1 MKRSFFAM
9 ALLAC
14 ASVAVAC
21 YEAVAVGF
29 TKLKAWMF
37 DGIAQVAGDT
47 GAMSQPVKHI
57 VQAKAFVLRIAKR
70 ERPVVTSSWRMCPS
84 T

>member
-21 YEAVAVGF
+21 YGAVTVGF
-29 TKLKAWMF
+29 TKLKAWML
-37 DGIAQVAGDT
+37 DGIALVAGDS
-47 GAMSQPVKHI
+47 GALSQPVKR
-57 VQAKAFVLRIAKR
+57 VMQAKAFMLRIAKR
-70 ERPVVTSSWRMCPS
+70 ERPVLTASWRMCPS

>member
-1 MKRSFFAM
+1 MKRSPFAM
-9 ALLAC
+9 VLLAC
-14 ASVAVAC
+14 TAFAIAC
-21 YEAVAVGF
+21 TEAVAVGF

-37 DGIAQVAGDT
+37 DGIALVAGDT
-47 GAMSQPVKHI
+47 GTLSQPVKNI